1 MPEHVLIPWPDTLVS
16 AMDAS
21 DDLGRELPVIVRG
34 LSDDDLKLA
43 SASAFQRNVWS
54 PLAKA
59 VLLEVW
65 RRWTTMVLLSQIDGP
80 PPPTLLPRQSAFGLI
95 REDPR

>member
-1 MPEHVLIPWPDTLVS
+1 MPEHILIPWPDMLVS
-16 AMDAS
+16 AMEAS
-21 DDLGRELPVIVRG
+21 DDLGRDLPVIVRG

-43 SASAFQRNVWS
+43 SASAFQRNVWP

-65 RRWTTMVLLSQIDGP
+65 RRWSVMVTIRDAQSDP
-80 PPPTLLPRQSAFGLI
+80 SPRCAVCGHGVPVGGL
-95 REDPR
+95 R